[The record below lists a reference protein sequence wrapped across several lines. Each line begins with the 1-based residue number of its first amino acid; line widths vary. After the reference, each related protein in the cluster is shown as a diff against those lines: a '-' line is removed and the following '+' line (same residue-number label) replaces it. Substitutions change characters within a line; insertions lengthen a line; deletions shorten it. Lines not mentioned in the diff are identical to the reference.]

1 MNMKDTT
8 EILTLINRFFEVE
21 TSLEEERWLYDY
33 FRQTANLPDD
43 LIQYREVFVGF
54 GELAEPAVMTPV
66 QTAHTEAENLPTAD
80 LSVRLTPPKHRRL
93 WRYVAGMAAMF
104 ALIIGAAW
112 AYKSYE
118 SQMLE
123 NLYGGSYMIV
133 DGQRIDD
140 LRKIR
145 PQLEQTLSLAD
156 AIEAIPST
164 NLIEQAEQDMLN
176 NIQDASERER
186 IRQLLNQ

>member
-1 MNMKDTT
+1 MKDIT
-8 EILTLINRFFEVE
+8 EILTLINRFFEGD
-21 TSLEEERWLYDY
+21 TTLEEERWLYDY
-33 FRQTANLPDD
+33 FRQTTNLPED
-43 LIQYREVFVGF
+43 LAEYREVFMGF
-54 GELAEPAVMTPV
+54 GELAEPAVSTPA
-66 QTAHTEAENLPTAD
+66 QPAQTEAESLPTTARTVS
-80 LSVRLTPPKHRRL
+80 LAPPKQRQL
-93 WRYVAGMAAMF
+93 WRYVAGIAAMF
-104 ALIIGAAW
+104 ALIIGASW

-145 PQLEQTLSLAD
+145 PQIEQTLSLAD
-156 AIEAIPST
+156 AIEAIPSVT
-164 NLIEQAEQDMLN
+164 LIEQAEQDLLN